1 MSDHPAP
8 LPSDLA
14 ALGERMRSDRPELG
28 ALELD
33 RIKLNVMRRH
43 RSTAPKGGFMRAR
56 LTILSFLVIGIVMM
70 GTGGALAVS
79 GFSGGSASS
88 SEYGPSGVEGVQAQ
102 GTLGSNKCTEQNS
115 PTGSTANNCTPS
127 NVQPT
132 CTEQNSPTGSTANN
146 CQPTPRPAQQ
156 VSSSGSSLPFTGYA
170 AIPVLVIGVALL
182 GTGAVMRRRTRE
194 DGAHDEE

>member
-33 RIKLNVMRRH
+33 RIKVNVMRRH
-43 RSTAPKGGFMRAR
+43 RSAAPKGGFMRAR
-56 LTILSFLVIGIVMM
+56 LTILSFLVVGIVMM

-79 GFSGGSASS
+79 GFSSSAATA
-88 SEYGPSGVEGVQAQ
+88 EYGPSGVEGVQAQ
-102 GTLGSNKCTEQNS
+102 GTLGSKKCTEQNS

-127 NVQPT
+127 NVAPT

-146 CQPTPRPAQQ
+146 CAPAPQPAQQ
-156 VSSSGSSLPFTGYA
+156 VSSSGKSLPFTGYA
-170 AIPVLVIGVALL
+170 AIPVLVIGIALL

-194 DGAHDEE
+194 DGPSDEA